1 MGGSG
6 GGGGGNRLGDIKGL
20 EERARAALR
29 EGRRNVFISF
39 ATEDLDQ
46 VNLLRAQAKNERNE
60 IEFNDHS
67 VKEPYDSVRADYIK
81 QKISERI
88 ERASACVVYLSKDT
102 VNSNWVRWEVER
114 SLELGKRVV
123 ATHPGELPPDNYP
136 NWIKEKAIKIVPW
149 SRLANELK

>member
-1 MGGSG
+1 MGG

-39 ATEDLDQ
+39 AAEDLDA
-46 VNLLRAQAKNERNE
+46 VNLLRAQAKNERND

-67 VKEPYDSVRADYIK
+67 VKEPYDSSRAEYIK

-88 ERASACVVYLSKDT
+88 ERASACVVYLSANIARSK
-102 VNSNWVRWEVER
+102 WVRWEVER
-114 SLELGKRVV
+114 SLELGKKVV
-123 ATHPGELPPDNYP
+123 ATHTSSLSRAPIPAWMSAKG
-136 NWIKEKAIKIVPW
+136 IKIVSW
-149 SRLANELK
+149 ADLADELK